1 MNNNMNENTKALENV
16 EVTETTMENVETV
29 ENRHAMN
36 DDILVH
42 NRNVIDTLLNKII
55 TAWRE
60 INGENSLLPTIA
72 TNKSISNHIFD
83 IEEFDSIT
91 AGMCNIDQIYHLTPT
106 INMGSLVMYLL
117 NTLPNGSI
125 SKIEDCDIS
134 YLMKR
139 IKYEIKYTQIRC
151 DVLEEYINSIK
162 GLTCK
167 IDDDIIY
174 NCLDKFN
181 VHRGR
186 IPLLYGILKNI
197 PKEIIEEYEKSDPN
211 KQALICCN
219 ILYNRYLNEIASDR
233 IVSLIINRCK
243 FTADEFVEY
252 LMFINDTPYWRRV
265 MRNLGLYAI
274 FETCLNRLGYIDI
287 PEEIIDNYNT

>member
-1 MNNNMNENTKALENV
+1 MNNENTKATKDV
-16 EVTETTMENVETV
+16 KVVENVETI

-36 DDILVH
+36 DHILVH
-42 NRNVIDTLLNKII
+42 NSDVMDILLNKII
-55 TAWRE
+55 TVWRE
-60 INGENSLLPTIA
+60 INGENSSLPTIVN
-72 TNKSISNHIFD
+72 NKSISNHIFD

-91 AGMCNIDQIYHLTPT
+91 AGICNINQIYHLTPT
-106 INMGSLVMYLL
+106 INMGSLVMYLFDI
-117 NTLPNGSI
+117 LPNGNI
-125 SKIEDCDIS
+125 SKIEDHDIS

-139 IKYEIKYTQIRC
+139 IKYDMKYTQIRC
-151 DVLEEYINSIK
+151 DVLEEYVNSIK
-162 GLTCK
+162 GLIGK
-167 IDDDIIY
+167 IDDETIY

-219 ILYNRYLNEIASDR
+219 ILYNRYINEISSDH

-243 FTADEFVEY
+243 FTTDEFVEY
-252 LMFINDTPYWRRV
+252 LVFINDTPYQRDV
-265 MRNLGLYAI
+265 MRNLGLYDI